1 MSLFVTRTVGIRGN
15 VCLSHDVE
23 KSKLQTDPD
32 TGRKYPPTFW
42 NRLLIA
48 ISDVLSD
55 INIFIFAAH
64 VSVLLV
70 FRFLVTSYGNVP

>member
-1 MSLFVTRTVGIRGN
+1 MSLFVTRTVGIGGN

-32 TGRKYPPTFW
+32 TGRKYPP
-42 NRLLIA
+42 NVMRQG

-55 INIFIFAAH
+55 INIFIFAAR

-70 FRFLVTSYGNVP
+70 LRFL